1 MRSILIRFAV
11 PTLIAVSILAFFGV
25 PYVDRI
31 LAEWF
36 RRDVDLRA
44 QLVAHSIEGSL
55 RGFLERG
62 DKQGLGSYLATITT
76 DERLMAIVLCAEGGK
91 PLFKTDRTPAEIDCS
106 VRSNLGDRGSGIVK
120 LRDGSVEVSSFP
132 VRGANDMPL
141 TALIVHDLGFIDRRQ
156 SSARNYVL

>member
-44 QLVAHSIEGSL
+44 QLVAHSIEGSIT
-55 RGFLERG
+55 GFLERG
-62 DKQGLGSYLATITT
+62 DEKGFANYLAAITT
-76 DERLMAIVLCAEGGK
+76 DGRLMAIVLCDDGDK
-91 PLFKTDRTPAEIDCS
+91 VLFKTGRTPAQIGCS
-106 VRSNLGDRGSGIVK
+106 ARRNIGERDSSIVK
-120 LRDGSVEVSSFP
+120 LADGSVEVSSF
-132 VRGANDMPL
+132 L
-141 TALIVHDLGFIDRRQ
+141 
-156 SSARNYVL
+156 